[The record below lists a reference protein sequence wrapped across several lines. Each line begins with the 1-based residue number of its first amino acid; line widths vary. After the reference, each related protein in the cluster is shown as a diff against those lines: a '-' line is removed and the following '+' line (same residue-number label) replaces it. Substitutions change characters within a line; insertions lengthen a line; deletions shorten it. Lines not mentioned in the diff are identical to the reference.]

1 LIKEL
6 ERRVTVRYVAAII
19 QHATGK
25 IKFSASGYENDTER
39 REVSDQLII
48 EADYLGRNVVKRE
61 NSCRMSVIKPSGP
74 EYVT

>member
-1 LIKEL
+1 MIKEL

-19 QHATGK
+19 QPANGK

-48 EADYLGRNVVKRE
+48 EADYLGRNLVKRE
-61 NSCRMSVIKPSGP
+61 NDFSLSV
-74 EYVT
+74 